1 MNVKMED
8 IMSIENDNKH
18 IAGYIVRRINI
29 DNFQVIKE
37 GTVVFEGED
46 YEVVDYVNGGQE

>member
-1 MNVKMED
+1 MAV
-8 IMSIENDNKH
+8 NKSLPVNNTP
-18 IAGYIVRRINI
+18 GYIVRRINI

-46 YEVVDYVNGGQE
+46 YEVVEYVNGGQE

>member
-1 MNVKMED
+1 MNVKIED

-46 YEVVDYVNGGQE
+46 YEVVDYVNGGHE